1 MQNKYTFQKK
11 KTLKIYYG
19 IQNKKTHNNINNN
32 KFTTDGNNKMN
43 NARFKLIDN
52 NKDKIDYRI
61 YLILKNNTYVN
72 KKLIVNNNQKIGNN
86 SKITTSKRIN
96 LIEIILL

>member
-1 MQNKYTFQKK
+1 MQNKYTFQK

-32 KFTTDGNNKMN
+32 KFTTDGNNKIN
-43 NARFKLIDN
+43 NTRLKIICDI
-52 NKDKIDYRI
+52 KDKIDYRK

-72 KKLIVNNNQKIGNN
+72 KKLIINNNQKIGNN
-86 SKITTSKRIN
+86 SKITTSKRVN